1 MPKEKKEKEESI
13 VAMGK
18 KLPRATNQGVL
29 IIGGKRIPCAVLD
42 DGRRVLRERSIAK
55 ALQKK
60 GGGAHWERKR
70 NLEDG
75 ALLPEYVSAKSIE
88 QFIDYDV
95 KNTLL
100 NPITY
105 ITKKGNQVNSIE
117 ATLLPEICNIWLKA
131 RENGALSVTQEKTAK
146 EAEILIRGLAHI
158 GIIAL
163 VDEAT
168 GYQDVR
174 MKKALEEILNKYLLA
189 EAKKYQVT
197 YPLELYK
204 EWFKLNNWEWKP
216 ENAQKRPSV
225 LGTWTNKYIYER
237 MAPNLL
243 TRLENK
249 NPKTEKG
256 YRKFKHFQFLTDEIG
271 EPRLREFFGGLLAL
285 ARATTTWRKY
295 TALVEK
301 AYPAIGD
308 QMTMD
313 LEDEKDE

>member
-1 MPKEKKEKEESI
+1 MAEKKEKEENI
-13 VAMGK
+13 VATGG
-18 KLPRATNQGVL
+18 KLPKATHQGT
-29 IIGGKRIPCAVLD
+29 IKIGNTGVEIPCAVLD
-42 DGRRVLRERSIAK
+42 NGTRILRERSVAK
-55 ALQKK
+55 ALQRKGAGSHWKRKK
-60 GGGAHWERKR
+60 D
-70 NLEDG
+70 LEKG
-75 ALLPEYVSAKSIE
+75 ALLPEYVSVKNI
-88 QFIDYDV
+88 QDFIDDDIRN
-95 KNTLL
+95 KLL

-105 ITKKGNQVNSIE
+105 LTKTGNEASGIE
-117 ATLLPEICNIWLKA
+117 ATLLSEICNIWLKA
-131 RENGALSVTQEKTAK
+131 RENGALSVAQEKTAK
-146 EAEILIRGLAHI
+146 QAEMLMRGFAHV

-163 VDEAT
+163 IDEAT

-174 MKKALEEILNKYLLA
+174 MKKALEEILNKYLLS
-189 EAKKYQVT
+189 EAKKYSVT

-243 TRLENK
+243 KNLENR
-249 NPKTEKG
+249 NPKTDKG
-256 YRKFKHFQFLTDEIG
+256 YRKHKHFQFLTDEVG
-271 EPRLREFFGGLLAL
+271 EPKLREFFGGHLAL

-301 AYPAIGD
+301 AYPSIGD

-313 LEDEKDE
+313 LDDD